1 MNKAVIMAG
10 GFGTRLRPLTTSIP
24 KPMVPLINVPMM
36 EHIVN
41 LLKSHDI
48 TDIVSLLYYQP
59 DVIKNHFG
67 TGDNF
72 GITMQYRE
80 AAADYGTA
88 GSVRNAADLLNDRFI
103 IISGDVLTDFDISAA
118 LEFHKQKGAK
128 ATIMLTRVPNPLQFG
143 IVMTDSEGRITR
155 FLEKP
160 SWGEVFSDTINTGIY
175 ILDADV
181 LDLIPYQR
189 DFDFSK
195 DLFPLMLKQ
204 NMPLYGYI
212 ADGYWRDIGNLNE
225 YQIACMDVLD
235 SKVKITISGEE
246 KDKCIVGEGVGISP
260 SASFSGMVV
269 LGNHTTVGD
278 HASLRNCVIGNNV
291 TIGAGAR
298 LSGVVL
304 WDNVIIGEGA
314 SLTDDV
320 ICNDAVIGGDSTISE
335 NVFIAESCII
345 GREATL
351 MPNIK
356 LWPRKQV
363 EAGAI
368 LSRSLVQEEKW
379 LRELFTDARVTGLSN
394 IEINPE
400 FAAKLGAAI
409 GNAVGANTT
418 IVASR
423 DADAASRMT
432 HRALMSGLM
441 SAGVTVN
448 DLQVTSIPQT
458 RQELRNGKAVAG
470 LHVRRS
476 IRQHD
481 RTDIIVFNSDGRDL
495 PSSKAKNIERFFFG
509 EDIKRVS
516 YDKVGDINFPE
527 RTNEAYR
534 NRFLEALESDAISN
548 KHFKILVD
556 YSFGLASTIFPQILG
571 KFQATVVSMNNYM
584 DVSRPYSDTSTDE
597 EAAESATVMRS
608 LGYELGFKIDAGAE
622 KIAIVDERGNWFS
635 RQRLLTIMT
644 KLFLESNRSREP
656 YSIAIPVMAS
666 SEIDMIAKDYNVQ
679 VVRIKNTHS
688 AMMDA
693 TQNRDI
699 AFVGGTRGG
708 FIFTDFL
715 FASDGMF
722 SVAKTMEMLALTGIK
737 ISELDAQ
744 LPRRY
749 QHQTSVDCAWENKG
763 TVMRRAMEHSEG
775 NERMLIDGVKIFQGG
790 NSILLLPDREKAAFI
805 VITESDTNGGAL
817 ELSERYSKL
826 VSEWAE

>member
-118 LEFHKQKGAK
+118 LEFHKQKGSK
-128 ATIMLTRVPNPLQFG
+128 ATILLTRVPNPLQFG
-143 IVMTDSEGRITR
+143 IVMTDTEGRITR

-195 DLFPLMLKQ
+195 DLFPLMLRQ
-204 NMPLYGYI
+204 NMPIYGYI
-212 ADGYWRDIGNLNE
+212 AEGYWRDIGNLNE

-246 KDKCIVGEGVGISP
+246 KDKCIVGQGVSISP

-400 FAAKLGAAI
+400 FAAKLGSAI

-509 EDIKRVS
+509 EDIKRVPF
-516 YDKVGDINFPE
+516 DKVGDINFPE

-534 NRFLEALESDAISN
+534 NRFLEALNSEAIVN

-635 RQRLLTIMT
+635 RQRLLTIIT
-644 KLFLESNRSREP
+644 KLFLESNRDHEP

-666 SEIDMIAKDYNVQ
+666 SEIDMIVKDYNVQ
-679 VVRIKNTHS
+679 IVRIKNTHS

-693 TQNRDI
+693 TQNKDI

-722 SVAKTMEMLALTGIK
+722 TVAKLMEMLALTGIRL
-737 ISELDAQ
+737 SELDSR

-749 QHQTSVDCAWENKG
+749 QHQTSVDCPWESKG

-775 NERMLIDGVKIFQGG
+775 NERMLIDGVKIFKGG

-805 VITESDTNGGAL
+805 IIAESDTNGSAL
-817 ELSERYSKL
+817 ELSEQYSKL
-826 VSEWAE
+826 VSEWAG